1 MKRILKSR
9 RGAAIESAL
18 FFMLV
23 VFALSMLLVASVTAM
38 GYDNLANE
46 RAHDVRREIEQI
58 GLYFVAGQGDISQYA
73 AQYGYEGEQV
83 MIGGDTLTLKSKNG
97 KVLLYIEKSG
107 KVATK
112 WCYGDPTPQ
121 EQ

>member
-1 MKRILKSR
+1 VRRILKSR

-58 GLYFVAGQGDISQYA
+58 GLYFVKDTPESTLFEDYTA
-73 AQYGYEGEQV
+73 ARGYTVEINGN
-83 MIGGDTLTLKSKNG
+83 TLTLKSKNS
-97 KVLLYIEKSG
+97 KVLLYIEKSDQG
-107 KVATK
+107 VTK
-112 WCYGDPTPQ
+112 WRYGDPTPQ